1 MDENL
6 IDQLYRAAQ
15 ARGSKLTREQFASS
29 IKSDNAAYQDIY
41 SFAKNRGFLGQGP
54 VAPAT
59 PASQMT
65 TGLNLP
71 ESLSWMAPK
80 QQPQPQ
86 LRTSGPVE
94 PQRQPQ
100 GFADQYAG
108 VDPRLMRGM
117 RPMNVAESTMPTQQ
131 VRPIDY
137 QATVDFQREEQR
149 REQAVPGFVKPL
161 METITP
167 ELVGDIEENV
177 VPQMNYRFGDLG
189 FKFEESGAT
198 GDWMVATAPNGKKIE
213 ISLDPFSDA
222 EEKKQADKLAKFIRD
237 NTIAI
242 EPAKLA
248 EIEKQYKNENRKF
261 LNDEDMKKENES
273 FAVQQEEFR
282 NELVEFNKL
291 NDLVQAQEDLYSKGL
306 LTDPTQFLSYRE
318 NKVKLESQRT
328 ELQSKMK
335 DYKARESQLAS
346 AVGKY
351 TEMKAE
357 QGTAYGAAWN
367 ELLEGFSSM
376 SSNAASY
383 MTDLLAEIM
392 PQEGLM
398 TRDEYRNS
406 VISIAKERGID
417 VPSFGMGEM
426 KSEEGFVNWFNSL
439 DESVREDIDDKV
451 RDKVKKTVKYGEL
464 DEKTGTRKGGIL
476 EDIRIGNRVLIGDE
490 STTPEWSMA
499 AKEGFWGGALLG
511 LVRSLPAMV
520 GGSNAAGWAQR
531 TAQMYA
537 QVVDGVNEEMAKNP
551 EFENISE
558 GEKALVTAPI
568 GIAVGALEAI
578 GLRNVIANKGLLNKL
593 VVSALGKSTKT
604 TTATT
609 FKELIQNEVKSGLAR
624 GTLVVA
630 GGALAEAETGAA
642 QQLVELGIKD
652 VYNAAKGKD
661 LFETPDGFVDYAKD
675 VLKAGAQEAVGGFVL
690 GMPGAVAAAN
700 RQQGYLG
707 MSDEVFQLF
716 EAAAFDSNVQTAFVN
731 SLKNKVSAGE
741 LTVAQAKEQL
751 NEYRNAAGLLRAV
764 PQELDTQDK
773 KQAMNLLRE
782 RRALEQQID
791 GKDEALV
798 APQKKRINEINNEL
812 TKLSENA
819 VQKQAAGQVPI
830 QPATAVGEEVAVG
843 VPGAGSQVIT
853 DQGEEAV
860 TPQAQEEVGGPMGPE
875 PQLQLETSA
884 QRSMP
889 NEEMI
894 QQATEQMSKIE
905 DEGFSQEVF
914 DATTPEPEVEMIPIE
929 VTENTELANKVEKM
943 GLSQLIGKKINLVM
957 ADQLK
962 VGPVKAGKKILQRMG
977 GPMFPLIDGLFGK
990 VAWASMNNSAA
1001 SAIINGAIK
1010 SDYTVVYN
1018 MNPSAIDSNVA
1029 MAQTFIEDVKGLGKE
1044 KQQDVFNKV
1053 VAQLDG
1059 KKFGKKTEQVSQI
1072 VASSKNLTQLMDAIS
1087 GLDVDTKAKV
1097 INLIL
1102 PSDKVKASTEIGKT
1116 LQAEGITIESVRG
1129 KNVEQFAS
1137 NLPAGAMTM
1146 VLEVQDKNGNRITEA
1161 TKNEAIITPEQQVAE
1176 GLPQHENYPVY
1187 IRGKAVAML
1196 NETAPFWDVF
1206 KDSLNNINVKVAQ
1219 VIKRA
1224 SGRPFT
1230 SKEAR
1235 SAEMRAASMTA
1246 NKARK
1251 VSAPSATMYEKFLS
1265 LISRSFP
1272 SVEIVKTQKE
1282 FDELLANLNAK
1293 KLATKNQNVYGAV
1306 YNGKLYLNPSL
1317 ENYNTPIHEF
1327 GHIWLNVAKEANRE
1341 LYNKGI
1347 SLIKESPYINQVLN
1361 SPEYK
1366 RVIKQMKKD
1375 GATQEEIDSY
1385 VQEEALA
1392 TAIGDKGESFVIAAQ
1407 RKSFKQWLNT
1417 LYSFVKNLTGISE
1430 YSAEQLEDITLDEF
1444 LQAVSADLL
1453 SGRKLFEGA
1462 EAKSKEGVAQL
1473 STKPTMPPIQNA
1485 TVVVTGTRRGME
1497 NLSSNNWNEDTDPQ
1511 IGDVRGREAQFNENT
1526 FVVDTGTDPF
1536 YRRKPGTKIINYKVD
1551 AVDAV
1556 GRPGFLQ
1563 VSLIVPEDQVVDNN
1577 ILKSVLDER
1586 VAAIMDKYMV
1596 GTGDELR
1603 LARVPNSEF
1612 TLIQEALVDALAS
1625 PPTVA
1630 TEEVT
1635 RTEEVVPAEAAPVEE
1650 AQPAPEPAPMAEEG
1664 GVETIPGYDRMM
1676 QEVDGIIERSQKRG
1690 VRYNKIMDN
1699 VMKYVM
1705 GSKVYEDASD
1715 VQREALVRQ
1724 VRKMFEKKEKRAPS
1738 AKKVLGQKKT
1748 EVVVKDDLAALN
1760 DQIRLEARAA
1770 RESKQDINAKRKQL
1784 TEAVRKMAEG
1794 GKLSAKKVAAIINK
1808 IGKLNLDNQISVDR
1822 FLNYASKVFADADYA
1837 DKLGKANSLRKKIRK
1852 ASKNSD
1858 KPANLREIGVNFSQ
1872 IDPSMVEDIDT
1883 YNQNAEAVLESI
1895 KGSTIRGTDVK
1906 LADIISEETI
1916 TPYINETLDAQSKKM
1931 FDEKVEEVRAILG
1944 IDASNLTYDQLA
1956 ELLAGKEPE
1965 TKYDK
1970 AIVMDAI
1977 RKAFDTY
1984 STIIKEMLAT
1994 GKDPFTGDDVEFTD
2008 SQRKTITAF
2017 MNMDIGLMDSMEAL
2031 QAVDGLL
2038 NFIQNK
2044 STAKMESVLGE
2055 YNGINNARILDNRGL
2070 TASPLRKYWSPR
2082 LGKWLGEQVTNM
2094 NVLFE
2099 RMFKGVLRGGMVED
2113 MSGFTALRNGK
2124 SAAQAE
2130 SNRIVNDF
2138 VEQFYKRE
2146 ANGSAFNT
2154 AYNAIERGLAAFMT
2168 RTIMGTQ
2175 AQMDADF
2182 IRRKNLINE
2191 SIDVLSLGNRE
2202 EVEKAILYRQAY
2214 DKIVEGSN
2222 NINDVSS
2229 KVDPTNME
2237 AVNFWRSQW
2246 ASKYDQLSDVSLNVY
2261 NKILE
2266 RDINYTPDKFSRLS
2280 TDTGALEIST
2290 DDMGFHANNGTIYKK
2305 ETGVLMSAT
2314 RPDALPV
2321 NQKTKKTVR
2330 YVDLSF
2336 DKVNSNSMY
2345 DALVDINTAVPIRQV
2360 ESFINS
2366 KYFDR
2371 IVTDPDDRAIL
2382 NNRINL
2388 FVRNIRNKTPYSEDE
2403 LSKSARKLNRIAAIG
2418 VGQALGG
2425 VLQPVKQMIPVAM
2438 NTLVNAG
2445 RLDMGSIFD
2454 KNKMAFINRSGYAIA
2469 NRGIESQA
2477 MVESLNKLIEQ
2488 ASKSKPEKAIELIE
2502 KANNW
2507 WLKQF
2512 LVKPDLFIARM
2523 SWMTY
2528 YENGLKRQGIDPS
2541 TIDYSTHEVNE
2552 DAANYAQRMVDRQ
2565 QNVSDADLAGKLLAD
2580 RESTKQIFIKML
2592 MPFASFRMNQSARLG
2607 SDLATLMSNTST
2619 AEDKV
2624 IAARSLSGFGVET
2637 AVFRMVSAG
2646 AIMLTTAIVNSIM
2659 GTSDDD
2665 DEDERRDKVDEI
2677 LDQIFPGDK
2686 EKKPNELEK
2695 QVDNIL
2701 KGQLTSAI
2709 NDIFSPLPLLDKP
2722 IQYVASNV
2730 IDKVQDVMGIPD
2742 DEKLSTYPGNKQDFI
2757 QSLGLFGIAAERAG
2771 QLYEVADL
2779 AFNGT
2784 FEDEYGKVKVV
2795 TDRNREVLKYLIGPA
2810 LMSNIGLAP
2819 SEVNS
2824 VVRGAIKKAKK
2835 DAVTELTEEQKIQKT
2850 LLQGFKSKSDMERY
2864 APELYEAT
2872 FGPGGAEDIL
2882 LPNLR
2887 SEKEAK
2893 RKLRE
2898 LKKAIKDEMYNYE
2911 PKKEEKKGWF
2921 GGSEFG
2927 GKQKKKGGFGSSK
2940 FGSKGFGQ

>member
-6 IDQLYRAAQ
+6 IDQLYKAAQ
-15 ARGSKLTREQFASS
+15 ARGSKLTREQFAAS
-29 IKSDNAAYQDIY
+29 IKSDNSAYQDIY

-167 ELVGDIEENV
+167 ELVGQEEENV

-198 GDWMVATAPNGKKIE
+198 GDWMVATAPNGKTIE

-222 EEKKQADKLAKFIRD
+222 EEKKQANKLAKFIRD
-237 NTIAI
+237 NTIEI
-242 EPAKLA
+242 EPEKLA
-248 EIEKQYKNENRKF
+248 EIEKQYKNEKKKF
-261 LNDEDMKKENES
+261 LSDEDMKRENS
-273 FAVQQEEFR
+273 DFAKYQEDLK

-291 NDLVQAQEDLYSKGL
+291 NDLVQSQEDLYSKGL
-306 LTDPTQFLSYRE
+306 LTDPTQFQSYRE
-318 NKVKLESQRT
+318 NKIKLESLKP

-335 DYKARESQLAS
+335 DYEQREQQLALS
-346 AVGKY
+346 VGKY

-357 QGTAYGAAWN
+357 QGTPYDLTIDALIRGGTSIISGIVDLA
-367 ELLEGFSSM
+367 LEGAYSVQPLDWLRSTDWIKEEYIKISEKDNISGPEKDSNGKVSNESYEKWWLGLSDDYKSDIQDRLKDQIKKEEKSAVINLINSGGEMLTSTTKEYEQSAKENWLSGVLLGAVESIPSFVGGGKIIKTAKLIGQSHDSM
-376 SSNAASY
+376 MDQMNNDPDFKNVSESEKMAAS
-383 MTDLLAEIM
+383 LPLSIVIAEL
-392 PQEGLM
+392 E
-398 TRDEYRNS
+398 
-406 VISIAKERGID
+406 K
-417 VPSFGMGEM
+417 FG
-426 KSEEGFVNWFNSL
+426 F
-439 DESVREDIDDKV
+439 
-451 RDKVKKTVKYGEL
+451 
-464 DEKTGTRKGGIL
+464 
-476 EDIRIGNRVLIGDE
+476 
-490 STTPEWSMA
+490 
-499 AKEGFWGGALLG
+499 
-511 LVRSLPAMV
+511 
-520 GGSNAAGWAQR
+520 
-531 TAQMYA
+531 
-537 QVVDGVNEEMAKNP
+537 
-551 EFENISE
+551 
-558 GEKALVTAPI
+558 
-568 GIAVGALEAI
+568 
-578 GLRNVIANKGLLNKL
+578 RNVISNKGLLNKL
-593 VVSALGKSTKT
+593 AMSSIGKAGAT
-604 TTATT
+604 TTAKT
-609 FKELIQNEVKSGLAR
+609 FGELVRNDIKSGIAR
-624 GTLVVA
+624 GTLTTI
-630 GGALAEAETGAA
+630 GGFLAEAETGAA
-642 QQLVELGIKD
+642 QQIAELGVKNI
-652 VYNAAKGKD
+652 YNAIKEKD
-661 LFETPDGFVDYAKD
+661 MFNLPSTVGEYATEI
-675 VLKAGAQEAVGGFVL
+675 LEAAAAEGIGGMVL
-690 GMPGAVAAAN
+690 GMPSTIAAAN
-700 RQQGYLG
+700 RKQGYLG
-707 MSDEVFQLF
+707 VRDDVFQLF

-819 VQKQAAGQVPI
+819 VQKQAAGQVPV

-1526 FVVDTGTDPF
+1526 FVVDTGADPF
-1536 YRRKPGTKIINYKVD
+1536 YRRNPGTKIINYKVD

-1650 AQPAPEPAPMAEEG
+1650 AQPEAAPVEEAQPAPEPAPIAEEG

-1906 LADIISEETI
+1906 FADIISEETI

-1956 ELLAGKEPE
+1956 EILAGKEPE

-1977 RKAFDTY
+1977 RKAFSTY

-1994 GKDPFTGDDVEFTD
+1994 GKDPFTGEDVEFTD

-2175 AQMDADF
+2175 AEMDAEF
-2182 IRRKNLINE
+2182 ERRKGLVNE

-2202 EVEKAILYRQAY
+2202 EVEKAILYREAY
-2214 DKIVEGSN
+2214 DKIVEGSK
-2222 NINDVSS
+2222 NINDISS

-2266 RDINYTPDKFSRLS
+2266 KDINYGMPDRFSRLS

-2290 DDMGFHANNGTIYKK
+2290 DEMGFHSNNGTLYKK

-2321 NQKTKKTVR
+2321 NPKTKRTVR

-2345 DALVDINTAVPIRQV
+2345 DALVDINTAAPIRQV

-2382 NNRINL
+2382 SNRISL
-2388 FVRNIRNKTPYSEDE
+2388 FVRNIRNKTPYTEDE

-2454 KNKMAFINRSGYAIA
+2454 KDKMAFINRSGYAIA